1 MFTVLF
7 LSVYLVVGNEVQP
20 FLRYLF
26 VGGVGSLCI
35 CAQYPAPDLL
45 HDVGLFLSVRNSQS
59 SKSTTH
65 LKEYKLVQ
73 KDLYI
78 VTEVL
83 HRELGLL
90 KKLNF

>member
-35 CAQYPAPDLL
+35 CAQYPASDLL

-65 LKEYKLVQ
+65 LKEYKDSSQTTV
-73 KDLYI
+73 K
-78 VTEVL
+78 VTSV
-83 HRELGLL
+83 R
-90 KKLNF
+90 F